1 MYLLCRYDN
10 KEEAQQAIDM
20 MNNSTPPGASAPLV
34 VRIAEEHG
42 KQKAAYYAGMQAG
55 MRQNPRTPNSNYGT
69 VLLYF
74 NYVCEVRS
82 KSEKFIIQFIYG
94 RFF

>member
-55 MRQNPRTPNSNYGT
+55 MRQNQRTPNSNYGT

-74 NYVCEVRS
+74 NNVCEVRS
-82 KSEKFIIQFIYG
+82 KSKQFSSQFIYG

>member
-1 MYLLCRYDN
+1 MCPLCRYDN

-55 MRQNPRTPNSNYGT
+55 MRQNQRTPNSNYGT
-69 VLLYF
+69 VLLYLIMF
-74 NYVCEVRS
+74 ERLGVKANN
-82 KSEKFIIQFIYG
+82 ITQFVYG
-94 RFF
+94 RCF

>member
-1 MYLLCRYDN
+1 MCPLCRYDN

-20 MNNSTPPGASAPLV
+20 MNNSTPPGASTPLV

-55 MRQNPRTPNSNYGT
+55 MRQNQRTPNSNYGT

-74 NYVCEVRS
+74 NNV
-82 KSEKFIIQFIYG
+82 
-94 RFF
+94 